1 MQFTK
6 FIKGSSNDLEV
17 IKKED
22 YVKSIQFL
30 IEDENEAVNGYD
42 KVILLVENGNANK
55 SILDKLYDIR
65 ADELEHIEILKSILE
80 KL

>member
-6 FIKGSSNDLEV
+6 FIKGSSNKLED

-30 IEDENEAVNGYD
+30 IEDENEAISGYD
-42 KVILLVENGNANK
+42 RINK
-55 SILDKLYDIR
+55 T
-65 ADELEHIEILKSILE
+65 
-80 KL
+80 

>member
-6 FIKGSSNDLEV
+6 FMKGSSNDLEV

-22 YVKSIQFL
+22 YVKSIEFL
-30 IEDENEAVNGYD
+30 IEDENEAISGYD
-42 KVILLVENGNANK
+42 RVILLVENGSADK
-55 SILDKLYDIR
+55 TILDKLHKIR
-65 ADELEHIEILKSILE
+65 ADELEHIEILKSIIE

>member
-6 FIKGSSNDLEV
+6 FMKGSSNDLEV

-42 KVILLVENGNANK
+42 KVILLVENGSADK
-55 SILDKLYDIR
+55 TILDKLHNIR

>member
-6 FIKGSSNDLEV
+6 FIKGDTNKLED

-22 YVKSIQFL
+22 YKKSIEFL
-30 IEDENEAVNGYD
+30 IEDENEAISGYD
-42 KVILLVENGNANK
+42 RVILLVENGSADK
-55 SILDKLYDIR
+55 TILDKLHKIR
-65 ADELEHIEILKSILE
+65 ADELEHIEILKSIIE

>member
-6 FIKGSSNDLEV
+6 FMKGDTNKLED

-22 YVKSIQFL
+22 YVKSIEFL
-30 IEDENEAVNGYD
+30 IEDENEAISGYD
-42 KVILLVENGNANK
+42 RVILLVENGSADK
-55 SILDKLYDIR
+55 TILDKLHNIR

>member
-6 FIKGSSNDLEV
+6 FMKGSSNDLED

-22 YVKSIQFL
+22 YKKSIEFL
-30 IEDENEAVNGYD
+30 IEDENEAISGYD
-42 KVILLVENGNANK
+42 RVILLVENGSADK
-55 SILDKLYDIR
+55 TILDNLHNIR